1 MSRIRK
7 IEISHFRSIQH
18 LDWVPS
24 AGINCLVGH
33 GDSGKS
39 TLVDAIDLCLGA
51 RRNAQFADTDFY
63 KLDVE
68 QPIHIAV
75 TIGDLNDA
83 LKNLDTYGLYLRGY
97 NVETKALLPEPDA
110 GAETV
115 LTVQLTVESDLDPI
129 WSLYSERAVAQNQT
143 RNLNWVDRV
152 NLAPTRLGA
161 SADYNLSWRRGSILN
176 RVSDERADASAALA
190 NAAREARKTFG
201 DNAKDQVS
209 ETLAIVKDSAE
220 KIGISVGDV
229 TAMLDT
235 HSVSLSGGTI
245 SLHDGDG
252 VPLRGLGLGSTR
264 LLIAELQRRAADQ
277 TSIILVD
284 EIEHGLEPHRINRLI
299 ASLGAKEADPP
310 LQVFMTTHSPVALRE
325 LSTSQLYVL
334 RRMANRHEV
343 QNIGSHNNMQSTVR
357 ACPEAFLASSVIV
370 CEGASEI
377 GLTRGLDFYRVEKGQ
392 PSIMALGVALA
403 DGLV

>member
-1 MSRIRK
+1 
-7 IEISHFRSIQH
+7 
-18 LDWVPS
+18 
-24 AGINCLVGH
+24 
-33 GDSGKS
+33 
-39 TLVDAIDLCLGA
+39 
-51 RRNAQFADTDFY
+51 
-63 KLDVE
+63 
-68 QPIHIAV
+68 
-75 TIGDLNDA
+75 
-83 LKNLDTYGLYLRGY
+83 
-97 NVETKALLPEPDA
+97 
-110 GAETV
+110 
-115 LTVQLTVESDLDPI
+115 
-129 WSLYSERAVAQNQT
+129 
-143 RNLNWVDRV
+143 V
-152 NLAPTRLGA
+152 NLAPTRLGS

-220 KIGISVGDV
+220 KIGISVGEV

-325 LSTSQLYVL
+325 LSTSQLDVL

-343 QNIGSHNNMQSTVR
+343 QNIGSHDDMQSTVR

-392 PSIMALGVALA
+392 PSIMARGVALA
-403 DGLV
+403 DGHGDTAFRRANALIALGYRTLILRDDDKAPDQIEAAKFKAAGGVVLTWRSGRALEEELFVSLSEPAVKKLIEAAVENTDEELINANIKSASGNALLK